1 MNIEIINKIDEIINI
16 IENDKDIIK
25 MKKLKTKL
33 LNNKELMRKI
43 NILKEM
49 DKYNEEYISLKKEI
63 LSNEDYSSY
72 KTLENDLYLF
82 IKEINSHLNTFL
94 EKSGCK

>member
-43 NILKEM
+43 NMLKKM